1 MTGRTIAAG
10 AALFVLALAV
20 ADLAPPRQATA
31 ADAQDPIVAQ
41 RGDITL
47 TAGQVRDLVRNA
59 DPDQRQRLERD
70 PAELAQFVRNQLL
83 QAVLL
88 EEAKAAKW
96 DERPDIVA
104 RAERARQTVIAETY
118 VASLTQPDAGFPSE
132 ADVQAA
138 YDANKQRFIV
148 PRQFHLAQI
157 FVALPTGASQT
168 GATQTGATQTGA
180 PQKAEDDAQKKIAD
194 LRQQLA
200 KKGADFADIARK
212 QSEDHNSAPKGGDL
226 GWVREDQLIAPIKAA
241 VAGMQ
246 DNAISDPVRSPDGLH
261 LIKLLGTKPAGPAP
275 LADVHDQ
282 IVASLK
288 QDRQQ
293 QNARTYVSGL
303 FRSSPLQLD
312 EIQLA
317 RLFPH

>member
-1 MTGRTIAAG
+1 MIAAR
-10 AALFVLALAV
+10 LAFCVLAV
-20 ADLAPPRQATA
+20 AAANLSTQRRVAA

-59 DPDQRQRLERD
+59 DPDQRQRLEHD

-96 DERPDIVA
+96 DERPDIAA
-104 RAERARQTVIAETY
+104 RAERARQTVIAESY
-118 VASLTQPDAGFPSE
+118 IGSLTQPDAGFPSE
-132 ADVQAA
+132 AEVQAT
-138 YDANKQRFIV
+138 YDTNKQRFIV

-157 FVALPTGASQT
+157 FVALPTGASQKT
-168 GATQTGATQTGA
+168 
-180 PQKAEDDAQKKIAD
+180 EDDAQKKIAD
-194 LRQQLA
+194 LHQQLA
-200 KKGADFADIARK
+200 KKSADFADIARK
-212 QSEDHNSAPKGGDL
+212 QSEDRNSSPKGGDL
-226 GWVREDQLIAPIKAA
+226 GWVREDQLIAPIKTA

-246 DNAISDPVRSPDGLH
+246 DNAISDPVRSPEGLH
-261 LIKLLGTKPAGPAP
+261 IVKLLGTKPAGPAP

-303 FRSSPLQLD
+303 FRTSPLQLD